1 MKKAMSFQ
9 SHAEGPLLFLFVH
22 TNTSARYRRRVFL
35 ESGYN
40 STFPPDLSGYNPQ
53 HCLKSVGVTFQT
65 DHIEGPILRREFL
78 LCSCC
83 SRNAGRNLRHCAAG
97 ESVPVAS
104 EARLGRTNV
113 TVSAAQAAQKRCATA
128 PHVCRIVNLVP
139 WADLPNGLSRSSVGS
154 ADASEDGFS
163 DC

>member
-53 HCLKSVGVTFQT
+53 HCLKSVGVCIPDRPGRRSDSAPRIPAFQLLFPQRGNQRSSLCRWGKCT
-65 DHIEGPILRREFL
+65 GRIGGAFGPDKRNRKR
-78 LCSCC
+78 CS
-83 SRNAGRNLRHCAAG
+83 SRTEEMCDSTPRLPYCKPGT
-97 ESVPVAS
+97 
-104 EARLGRTNV
+104 LGR
-113 TVSAAQAAQKRCATA
+113 SA
-128 PHVCRIVNLVP
+128 
-139 WADLPNGLSRSSVGS
+139 
-154 ADASEDGFS
+154 
-163 DC
+163 